1 MAISRMNYSNEPNQ
15 GDSSAEMIEILLFSL
30 GGPETFGLNVFK
42 IREVTEISQ
51 VTQIPGQQGA
61 MNGVISLRGQVLPVV
76 DLGDA
81 IGMSDGQ
88 PNSKLIISEF
98 ASRSVA
104 FAVTNVDKIIR
115 VPWSEVKPPQH
126 YDSEQGAVFG
136 VVMLGNGDLV
146 SLVDIESVCHR
157 VLPEKDAG
165 NVATA
170 FELNQAGP
178 VFFVDDS
185 IVARRK
191 ISEVLD
197 TMGLKHSHAVN
208 GVEAEQKLLAMASS
222 AEVGEMPIEQKVS
235 LVLVDEEM
243 PIMDGCTLTRKL
255 KGDPR
260 FKNIPIIMYSSLT
273 SDENARRGVEAGVN
287 IYVKKFDSTSLSNA
301 IGQLLT
307 HA

>member
-1 MAISRMNYSNEPNQ
+1 MAVIRMNYSNQRTHSE
-15 GDSSAEMIEILLFSL
+15 SSTEMIEILLFTL

-42 IREVTEISQ
+42 IREVTEITQ

-61 MNGVISLRGQVLPVV
+61 MDGVISLRGQVLPVV
-76 DLGDA
+76 SLGDA
-81 IGMSDGQ
+81 IGMSNGEQ
-88 PNSKLIISEF
+88 NTKLIISEF

-115 VPWSEVKPPQH
+115 VPWSDVKPPQQ

-136 VVMLGNGDLV
+136 VVMLENGNLV

-157 VLPEKDAG
+157 VLPEKDASAVSTG
-165 NVATA
+165 
-170 FELNQAGP
+170 FELNSAGP

-185 IVARRK
+185 TVARRK

-197 TMGLKHSHAVN
+197 TMGLQHSHAVN
-208 GVEAEQKLLAMASS
+208 GVEAEQKLLAIASS
-222 AEVGEMPIEQKVS
+222 AEQSDSPIQDKVS

-255 KGDPR
+255 KSDPR

-273 SDENARRGVEAGVN
+273 SEENARRGIDAGVN